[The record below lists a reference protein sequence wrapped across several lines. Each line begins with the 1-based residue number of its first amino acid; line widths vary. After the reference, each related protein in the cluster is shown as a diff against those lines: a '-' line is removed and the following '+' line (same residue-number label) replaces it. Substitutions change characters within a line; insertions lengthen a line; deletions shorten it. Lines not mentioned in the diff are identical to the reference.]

1 MRLSEYVRIACAGF
15 VGALVGA
22 AVVLYLLGATPLGSP
37 SAFGEAANPL
47 AADPSLSGSSIV
59 SEVYYKA
66 TPGIVSITST
76 SDLSASQFFSSP
88 RPEQGAGTGFVVDT
102 GGNIVTNDH
111 VVAGAN
117 DLRVTFSDGVTVP
130 ARLIGEDPGDDLAV
144 IRVEPAAHSLAA
156 LTIGASNNVIV
167 GQPTIVIGNPFNYH
181 NSVSQGIVSGL
192 GRSRPSMNGHLIV
205 DMIQTD
211 APVNPGNSGGPLLD
225 QAGMVVGVLSQI
237 ESPIRGSVGLS
248 FAVPSSTLARVLPQL
263 EAGTTVRQ
271 PWIGIDGE
279 AVTPDLV
286 VRLHLPAAD
295 GVYVDDAST
304 GGPAAL
310 AGVRG
315 ATTGSNHQPASTGDI
330 ITMVDGVAVNS
341 PGDLGAYLDTH
352 APTDRVTITYLR
364 DGKPQTASV
373 QLVPWPDQSTSLQPS
388 P

>member
-1 MRLSEYVRIACAGF
+1 MRLSEFVRTACAGF

-22 AVVLYLLGATPLGSP
+22 AVVLYLLGATPLGAP
-37 SAFGEAANPL
+37 SAFGEATNPL
-47 AADPSLSGSSIV
+47 AADPALSDSSIV
-59 SEVYYKA
+59 SQVYYEA

-117 DLRVTFSDGVTVP
+117 DLRVTFSDGKTLP
-130 ARLIGEDPGDDLAV
+130 ARLVGEDPGDDLAV

-310 AGVRG
+310 AGIRG
-315 ATTGSNHQPASTGDI
+315 GTTGSSHPPASTGDI
-330 ITMVDGVAVNS
+330 ITMVDGVDVHS

-352 APTDRVTITYLR
+352 APTDQVTITYLR

-373 QLVPWPDQSTSLQPS
+373 QLVPWPEQSTSLQSS